1 MTLAFRNVD
10 VPESDVESWPY
21 EAIVTAIERGT
32 VGDWAVLGRAIGA
45 SPWGEVARQVEE
57 YLTYADEPG
66 VGALLRRRVDR
77 ARRESELSERAEVAA
92 RVREYV
98 ERSGLGREGFARRIG
113 TSRSR
118 LSTYCSGK
126 VTPSATLLLR
136 MSRVAPG
143 ISRS

>member
-10 VPESDVESWPY
+10 VPEGDVESWPY

-32 VGDWAVLGRAIGA
+32 VSDWAVLGLAISS

-66 VGALLRRRVDR
+66 VGALLRRRIER
-77 ARRESELSERAEVAA
+77 ARTEREESERDEVAA
-92 RVREYV
+92 RVRELV
-98 ERSGLGREGFARRIG
+98 LRSGLTREGFARRIG
-113 TSRSR
+113 TSRPR

-136 MSRVAPG
+136 MSRVAPD